1 MSRPIRSGISARPNG
16 GCVRRYISLL
26 AERLGDNLIEL
37 WLFGSAA
44 RGDMWSDR
52 FPIRSDIDLLVLTRK
67 PLAEGLQEELV
78 NETYPVFLECGRQIG
93 PQWRT
98 IEQWESPQDERAKRF
113 KETVE
118 AEGRQIGFR

>member
-1 MSRPIRSGISARPNG
+1 M
-16 GCVRRYISLL
+16 L